1 MIVVLLFV
9 GLWMP
14 YNISFN
20 DVSVRMTI
28 ADYLDA
34 VVEVIFLIDI
44 VITFLC
50 AYEDPKT
57 G

>member
-14 YNISFN
+14 YNIAFN
-20 DVSVRMTI
+20 DVSERMTV